1 MAKLPLNMANTTVTL
16 KFCDNKLLALN
27 LFVIEVPGMSHL
39 PIIVGFGGFSAA
51 GRSSGHHAYR
61 RMVIE
66 SLPVKDRQ
74 ETLAGLAVMM
84 GLIQHDGEQYLDE
97 MGKPLSLSQ
106 IEMEYG
112 AAVLDGTLIRRI
124 EKTYFDVDAA
134 HWQKNA
140 VLGAGDQPLVFE
152 MRRRDLPEP
161 VPTNWLIRDLD
172 DDRVRVTAPTGL
184 EVKFDSYRELPV
196 KSAGQLPRG
205 FNPGA
210 LYNSHFHPRALQ
222 LAVIGASD
230 AVQSIGIEW
239 QLIMDAVEPDQI
251 GVYASNVMSQM
262 DENGFG
268 GLLQARLK
276 GGRVSTKQCPLGL
289 NTMPADFVNAYIL
302 GSVGHTGAIVG
313 ACASFLYNLRAAVED
328 IASGKCRVAVVG
340 NAEAPILPEIID
352 GYATMGAL
360 ASEEKLQKLDGVA
373 VADARR
379 TSRPFGENAG
389 FTMAEAS
396 QYIVLM
402 DDALV
407 MELGANI
414 HGAVSD
420 VFINADG
427 FKKSISAPGPGNFI
441 TMAKAVAAAKAM
453 LGDEAIRERSMIQAH
468 GSSTPQNRVTESHI
482 FDQVAEAFG
491 ITRWPVSAVKAYVG
505 HSLSAASGEQ
515 LISSLGIFKY
525 GLIPGIKTIDKVAD
539 DVFADRLCISITDV
553 NRKNAPID
561 VAFLNSKGFGGNN
574 ATANVLAP
582 HVVESMLERRYGN
595 VAFAAYCEHRGLAVS
610 NAEKYDR
617 LALTGNFNTIYHF
630 GKNLIDES
638 QIKISQSQV
647 TLPGFAHA
655 IDLQLVNRFADM
667 TD

>member
-1 MAKLPLNMANTTVTL
+1 
-16 KFCDNKLLALN
+16 
-27 LFVIEVPGMSHL
+27 MSHL

-61 RMVIE
+61 RMVLE
-66 SLPVKDRQ
+66 SLPEQARQ
-74 ETLAGLAVMM
+74 ETLAGLAAMM
-84 GLIQHDGEQYLDE
+84 GLLKYENGQYQNDAGDL
-97 MGKPLSLSQ
+97 LSLAQ
-106 IEMEYG
+106 IESEYG
-112 AAVLDGTLIRRI
+112 AAILDGTLIRRI
-124 EKTYFDVDAA
+124 EATYFDVDAA

-140 VLGAGDQPLVFE
+140 VLGAGSEPLVFDL
-152 MRRRDLPEP
+152 RRRDLPEP
-161 VPTNWLIRDLD
+161 VPADWLVKDLD
-172 DDRVRVTAPTGL
+172 DDRVQVSVANGL

-210 LYNSHFHPRALQ
+210 LYSSHYHPRALQ

-239 QLIMDAVEPDQI
+239 QKIMDAVNPDQI
-251 GVYASNVMSQM
+251 GVYASNVMSQL

-276 GGRVSTKQCPLGL
+276 GSRVSTKQCPLGL
-289 NTMPADFVNAYIL
+289 NTMPADFVNAYLL

-340 NAEAPILPEIID
+340 NAEAPILPEVID

-360 ASEEKLQKLDGVA
+360 ASEDKLKKLDGG
-373 VADARR
+373 DTTDPRR

-389 FTMAEAS
+389 FTIAEAS

-407 MELGANI
+407 VELGADI

-427 FKKSISAPGPGNFI
+427 FKKSISAPGPGNYI
-441 TMAKAVAAAKAM
+441 AMAKAVAAARAL
-453 LGDEAIRERSMIQAH
+453 LGDEAVRERSMIQAH

-482 FDQVAEAFG
+482 FDQVAQTFG

-515 LISSLGIFKY
+515 LVSTLGVFKY

-539 DVFADRLCISITDV
+539 DVFSARLSISIADV
-553 NRKNAPID
+553 DRKDSPID

-582 HVVESMLERRYGN
+582 HVVEAMLLRRYGEE
-595 VAFAAYCEHRGLAVS
+595 VLAAYRERRTAVVAQAS
-610 NAEKYDR
+610 AYDQQ
-617 LALTGNFNTIYHF
+617 ALTGNFDTIYHF

-638 QIKISQSQV
+638 QISITQAQV
-647 TLPGFAHA
+647 TLPGFAHPIELTTA
-655 IDLQLVNRFADM
+655 HRFGDM
-667 TD
+667 TN

>member
-1 MAKLPLNMANTTVTL
+1 
-16 KFCDNKLLALN
+16 
-27 LFVIEVPGMSHL
+27 MSKSSSTRL

-66 SLPVKDRQ
+66 SLNEKDRQ

-84 GLIQHDGEQYLDE
+84 GLVKFEEGEYRDLG
-97 MGKPLSLSQ
+97 GKPVDLPT
-106 IEMEYG
+106 IEKTCG
-112 AAVLDGTLIRRI
+112 AEILDGTLIRRI
-124 EKTYFDVDAA
+124 EKTFFDVDAA
-134 HWQKNA
+134 HWQKSA
-140 VLGAGDQPLVFE
+140 QLGGGTSPLVFE

-161 VPTNWLIRDLD
+161 VPPSWLIEELD
-172 DDRVRVTAPTGL
+172 SDKVRVSVEGGL
-184 EVKFDSYRELPV
+184 DVKLDSFRELPV

-230 AVQSIGIEW
+230 AVQSMGFSW
-239 QLIMDAVEPDQI
+239 QKVVDAINPDEV

-262 DENGFG
+262 DADGFG
-268 GLLQARLK
+268 GLLQSRLK

-302 GSVGHTGAIVG
+302 GSVGQTGAITG
-313 ACASFLYNLRAAVED
+313 ACASFLYNLRAAAED
-328 IASGKCRVAVVG
+328 IVAGKCRVAVVG
-340 NAEAPILPEIID
+340 CAEAPILPEIID

-360 ASEEKLQKLDGVA
+360 AAEDKLKKLDGTDD
-373 VADARR
+373 ADPRR

-407 MELGANI
+407 IELGLDI
-414 HGAVSD
+414 HGAVAD

-427 FKKSISAPGPGNFI
+427 FKKSISAPGPGNYI
-441 TMAKAVAAAKAM
+441 TMAKAVASARAI
-453 LGDEAIRERSMIQAH
+453 LGDESVQKRSFIQAH
-468 GSSTPQNRVTESHI
+468 GSSTPQNRVTESQI
-482 FDQVAEAFG
+482 FDQVARVFNIEN
-491 ITRWPVSAVKAYVG
+491 WPVAAVKAYVG

-515 LISSLGIFKY
+515 LITSLGIFKY

-539 DVFADRLCISITDV
+539 DVYADRLQISTTDIE
-553 NRKNAPID
+553 RPSGSLD

-574 ATANVLAP
+574 ATASIFAP
-582 HVVESMLERRYGN
+582 HIVESMLERRYGARAMASYCDKREM
-595 VAFAAYCEHRGLAVS
+595 VRAKAKAYDLAALKGQFE
-610 NAEKYDR
+610 
-617 LALTGNFNTIYHF
+617 TIYQF
-630 GKNLIDES
+630 GEGMIDES
-638 QIKISQSQV
+638 LIQINREKLDI
-647 TLPGFAHA
+647 PGFAKP
-655 IDLQLVNRFADM
+655 IDLVFDNPYSDM
-667 TD
+667 CG

>member
-1 MAKLPLNMANTTVTL
+1 MSYLPV
-16 KFCDNKLLALN
+16 
-27 LFVIEVPGMSHL
+27 
-39 PIIVGFGGFSAA
+39 IVGFGGFSAA

-61 RMVIE
+61 RMVME
-66 SLPVKDRQ
+66 SLPAQERQ

-84 GLIQHDGEQYLDE
+84 GLVKYENSHYQDE
-97 MGKPLSLSQ
+97 HGKQLTPEQ
-106 IEMEYG
+106 IESEYG
-112 AAVLDGTLIRRI
+112 DAILDGTLIRRI

-140 VLGAGDQPLVFE
+140 VLGAGNEPLVFD

-161 VPTNWLIRDLD
+161 IPASWQLKDIDE
-172 DDRVRVTAPTGL
+172 DRVRVSAPGGL

-205 FNPGA
+205 FDPGA
-210 LYNSHFHPRALQ
+210 LYNSHYHPRALQ
-222 LAVIGASD
+222 LAVVGASD

-239 QLIMDAVEPDQI
+239 QTIMDAVEPDKI

-328 IASGKCRVAVVG
+328 IVSGKCRVAVVG

-360 ASEEKLQKLDGVA
+360 ASEDKLKKLDNSEQ
-373 VADARR
+373 ADPRR
-379 TSRPFGENAG
+379 TSRPFGENVG

-407 MELGANI
+407 MELGADI

-427 FKKSISAPGPGNFI
+427 FKKSISAPGPGNYI
-441 TMAKAVAAAKAM
+441 TMAKAVAAARAL
-453 LGDEAIRERSMIQAH
+453 LGDEAVRERSMIQAH
-468 GSSTPQNRVTESHI
+468 GSSTPQNRVTESQI
-482 FDQVAEAFG
+482 FDQVAQTFG
-491 ITRWPVSAVKAYVG
+491 VTNWPVSAVKAYVG

-525 GLIPGIKTIDKVAD
+525 GFIPGIKTIDKVAD
-539 DVFADRLCISITDV
+539 DVFADRLQISMTDV
-553 NRKNAPID
+553 DRKKSPID

-574 ATANVLAP
+574 ATANVIAP
-582 HVVESMLERRYGN
+582 HVVEKMLTRRYG
-595 VAFAAYCEHRGLAVS
+595 AEAVKHYNERRKAS
-610 NAEKYDR
+610 IAKADDYDQQ
-617 LALTGNFNTIYHF
+617 ALTGNFDTIYHF

-638 QIKISQSQV
+638 QISISQSQV
-647 TLPGFAHA
+647 TLPGFAHP
-655 IDLQLVNRFADM
+655 IDLNIKNRFADM
-667 TD
+667 FE

>member
-1 MAKLPLNMANTTVTL
+1 
-16 KFCDNKLLALN
+16 
-27 LFVIEVPGMSHL
+27 MSHL

-51 GRSSGHHAYR
+51 GRASGHHAYR

-66 SLPVKDRQ
+66 SLPELERQ

-84 GLIQHDGEQYLDE
+84 GLVKYGNDCYQNEAGD
-97 MGKPLSLSQ
+97 PLTLAQ
-106 IEMEYG
+106 IEAEYG

-124 EKTYFDVDAA
+124 DKDHFDVDAT

-140 VLGAGDQPLVFE
+140 VLGSGDEPLVFE

-161 VPTNWLIRDLD
+161 VPAQWELHELS
-172 DDRVRVTAPTGL
+172 DDRVRVSVSNGL

-205 FNPGA
+205 FNPGS
-210 LYNSHFHPRALQ
+210 LYNSHYHPRALQ

-230 AVQSIGIEW
+230 AVQSMGIEW
-239 QLIMDAVEPDQI
+239 QTVMNAVMPDQI

-268 GLLQARLK
+268 GLLQSRLK
-276 GGRVSTKQCPLGL
+276 GGRVSAKQCPLGL

-328 IASGKCRVAVVG
+328 IVSGKCRVAIVG

-360 ASEEKLQKLDGVA
+360 ASEDKLKKIDNSDL
-373 VADARR
+373 ADPRR

-389 FTMAEAS
+389 FTIAEAS

-407 MELGANI
+407 MELGACV

-427 FKKSISAPGPGNFI
+427 FKKSISAPGPGNYI
-441 TMAKAVAAAKAM
+441 TMAKAVAAAKAL
-453 LGDEAIRERSMIQAH
+453 LGDEAVRERSMIQAH

-482 FDQVAEAFG
+482 FDEIAKVYG

-515 LISSLGIFKY
+515 LVTSLGVFKY
-525 GLIPGIKTIDKVAD
+525 GFIPGIKTIDKVAD
-539 DVFADRLCISITDV
+539 DVYAERLQISIKDIDLKGA
-553 NRKNAPID
+553 RID

-574 ATANVLAP
+574 ATANLLAP
-582 HVVESMLERRYGN
+582 HVVQSMLARRYGSDAMAVYAERN
-595 VAFAAYCEHRGLAVS
+595 KLVAVS
-610 NAEKYDR
+610 AEAYDQQ
-617 LALTGNFNTIYHF
+617 ALRGKFETIYHF
-630 GKNLIDES
+630 GQGMIDES
-638 QIKISQSQV
+638 QITISQSQI
-647 TLPGFAHA
+647 TLPGFAQPIELIGA
-655 IDLQLVNRFADM
+655 NRFADM
-667 TD
+667 TS

>member
-1 MAKLPLNMANTTVTL
+1 
-16 KFCDNKLLALN
+16 
-27 LFVIEVPGMSHL
+27 MSHL

-66 SLPVKDRQ
+66 SLAAQERQ

-84 GLIQHDGEQYLDE
+84 GLVTFKSGHYQNETGEH
-97 MGKPLSLSQ
+97 LSLAQ
-106 IEMEYG
+106 IESVYG
-112 AAVLDGTLIRRI
+112 AAVMDGTLIRRI

-140 VLGAGDQPLVFE
+140 VLGAGDEPLVFD

-161 VPTNWLIRDLD
+161 VPANWRIEDLD
-172 DDRVRVTAPTGL
+172 DDRVRVSAVNGL

-210 LYNSHFHPRALQ
+210 LYNSHYHPRALQ

-239 QLIMDAVEPDQI
+239 QTIMDAVKPDQI
-251 GVYASNVMSQM
+251 GVYASNVMSQL

-328 IASGKCRVAVVG
+328 IIAGKCRVAVVG

-360 ASEEKLQKLDGVA
+360 ASEEKLKKLDGTDT
-373 VADARR
+373 ADPRR
-379 TSRPFGENAG
+379 TSRPFGDNAG

-407 MELGANI
+407 MELGADI

-427 FKKSISAPGPGNFI
+427 FKKSISAPGPGNYI
-441 TMAKAVAAAKAM
+441 TMAKAVAAARA
-453 LGDEAIRERSMIQAH
+453 LVGDEAVRERSMIQAH
-468 GSSTPQNRVTESHI
+468 GSSTPQNRVTESQI
-482 FDQVAEAFG
+482 FDQVAQTFG
-491 ITRWPVSAVKAYVG
+491 ITNWPVSAVKAYVG

-515 LISSLGIFKY
+515 LVSTLGIFKY

-539 DVFADRLCISITDV
+539 DVFADRLNISFTDV
-553 NRKNAPID
+553 DRRNSPID
-561 VAFLNSKGFGGNN
+561 IAFLNSKGFGGNN

-582 HVVESMLERRYGN
+582 HVVESMLSRRYGAEA
-595 VAFAAYCEHRGLAVS
+595 VAAYKAQRKAVVIKA
-610 NAEKYDR
+610 NDYDQQ
-617 LALTGNFNTIYHF
+617 ALTGNFDTIYHF

-638 QIKISQSQV
+638 LITISQSQV
-647 TLPGFAHA
+647 TLPGFAHP

-667 TD
+667 CD

>member
-1 MAKLPLNMANTTVTL
+1 
-16 KFCDNKLLALN
+16 
-27 LFVIEVPGMSHL
+27 MSLSASAARL
-39 PIIVGFGGFSAA
+39 PIVVGFGGFNAA
-51 GRSSGHHAYR
+51 GRTSGHHAYR

-66 SLPVKDRQ
+66 SLPEQARQ

-84 GLIQHDGEQYLDE
+84 GLLRFEDGSYRDDSDKAFTLAEIE
-97 MGKPLSLSQ
+97 ATFGAQ
-106 IEMEYG
+106 I
-112 AAVLDGTLIRRI
+112 LDGTLIRRI
-124 EKTYFDVDAA
+124 EKTFFDVDAA

-140 VLGAGDQPLVFE
+140 TLGAGDAPLTFE
-152 MRRRDLPEP
+152 TRRRDLPEP
-161 VPTNWLIRDLD
+161 VPADWVVDAID
-172 DDRVRVTAPTGL
+172 DDRVRVCVPSGV

-230 AVQSIGIEW
+230 AVQSVGVDW
-239 QLIMDAVEPDQI
+239 QTIVDSVKPDQI

-268 GLLQARLK
+268 GLLQSRLK
-276 GGRVSTKQCPLGL
+276 GSRVSAKQCPLGL

-328 IASGKCRVAVVG
+328 ITSGKCRVAVVG

-360 ASEEKLQKLDGVA
+360 ASEDKLKKLDGTEE
-373 VADARR
+373 ADPRR

-396 QYIVLM
+396 QYVVLM

-407 MELGANI
+407 MELGADV

-427 FKKSISAPGPGNFI
+427 FKKSISAPGPGNYI
-441 TMAKAVAAAKAM
+441 TMAKAVAAARAIV
-453 LGDEAIRERSMIQAH
+453 GDESIQKRSMIQAH
-468 GSSTPQNRVTESHI
+468 GSSTPQNRVTESQI
-482 FDQVAEAFG
+482 FDEIAKVFG
-491 ITRWPVSAVKAYVG
+491 IEQWPVAAVKAYVG

-515 LISSLGIFKY
+515 LTVALGVFKY

-539 DVFADRLCISITDV
+539 DVFADRLQISTTDID
-553 NRKNAPID
+553 RQSQPID

-574 ATANVLAP
+574 ATASVLAP
-582 HVVESMLERRYGN
+582 QVVESMLLKRYGAN
-595 VAFAAYCEHRGLAVS
+595 AIAAYQQKRGTVRAK
-610 NAEKYDR
+610 AEAYDKA
-617 LALTGNFNTIYHF
+617 ALQGDFATIYHF
-630 GKNLIDES
+630 GEGLIDES
-638 QIKISQSQV
+638 LITISTEQIG
-647 TLPGFAHA
+647 LPGFAQS
-655 IDLQLVNRFADM
+655 IDLAFSNRFADM
-667 TD
+667 CD

>member
-1 MAKLPLNMANTTVTL
+1 
-16 KFCDNKLLALN
+16 
-27 LFVIEVPGMSHL
+27 MSHL

-66 SLPVKDRQ
+66 SLPAQERQ

-84 GLIQHDGEQYLDE
+84 GLVKYENDFYQDEDGKQLTIE
-97 MGKPLSLSQ
+97 Q
-106 IEMEYG
+106 IESEYG

-140 VLGAGDQPLVFE
+140 VLGAGDEPLVFD

-161 VPTNWLIRDLD
+161 IPATWQLKDIDE
-172 DDRVRVTAPTGL
+172 DRVRVSAPGGL

-205 FNPGA
+205 FDPGA
-210 LYNSHFHPRALQ
+210 LYNSHYHPRALQ

-239 QLIMDAVEPDQI
+239 QTIMNAVQPDKI

-328 IASGKCRVAVVG
+328 IISGKCRVAVVG

-360 ASEEKLQKLDGVA
+360 ASEDKLKKLDNSEE
-373 VADARR
+373 ADPRR
-379 TSRPFGENAG
+379 TSRPFGENVG

-427 FKKSISAPGPGNFI
+427 FKKSISAPGPGNYI
-441 TMAKAVAAAKAM
+441 TMAKAVAAARAL
-453 LGDEAIRERSMIQAH
+453 LGDEAVRERSMVQAH
-468 GSSTPQNRVTESHI
+468 GSSTPQNRVTESQI
-482 FDQVAEAFG
+482 FDQVAQTFG
-491 ITRWPVSAVKAYVG
+491 ITNWPVSAVKAYVG

-539 DVFADRLCISITDV
+539 DVFDDRLNISITDV
-553 NRKNAPID
+553 DRKNSPID
-561 VAFLNSKGFGGNN
+561 IAFLNSKGFGGNN
-574 ATANVLAP
+574 ATANVIAP
-582 HVVESMLERRYGN
+582 HVVETMLTRRYG
-595 VAFAAYCEHRGLAVS
+595 VEAVD
-610 NAEKYDR
+610 NYNEYRKACIAKANDYDQQ
-617 LALTGNFNTIYHF
+617 ALTGNFDTIYHF

-638 QIKISQSQV
+638 QITISQSQV
-647 TLPGFAHA
+647 TLPGFAHP
-655 IDLQLVNRFADM
+655 IDLDIKNRFADM
-667 TD
+667 FD